1 MRVIPSCRAGALYR
15 VEPGG
20 RAVTQSVTPKGVE
33 PSLERPKLRSLNA
46 RRIEHQGQSVVVL
59 QDPAGVVPQPV
70 LIPFDGYV
78 QVVRHFDGQSTL
90 MEIQARVLR
99 DTGHFVAIKELED
112 LVRRFDEAMIIEG
125 PAFAMFHQQYRQ
137 ARRRPAAMAGR
148 SYAATL
154 RALRAQLDQLF
165 VGSSGAGAPAIDGA
179 VPGSGFRGVLS
190 PHIDFQRGGPVY
202 TWSYRELVERSGAD
216 TFVILGVAH
225 QYCRRRFALTYKDF
239 ETPLGDVPTDRAY
252 VDGVAAMA
260 GRDLFD
266 DELTHRTEHSIEFQ
280 VVFLQYLLGGRRDFT
295 IVPILVGSFHDLMER
310 SIDPIQDPEVRRFI
324 EALRIVE
331 AGRGR
336 SVAYIGG
343 IDLCH
348 VGPEFGDSSPVDPVL
363 QEQVRRFDGEMLDR
377 AAVGDAAGWFRTAGA
392 IGNRWRVC
400 GLAAT
405 YTFLHAI
412 GPARGRLLKYEQA
425 LDDRRNCCVSFASMA
440 FHASEAAPVMPAF
453 DAHVQIATAGY

>member
-1 MRVIPSCRAGALYR
+1 MFGGRDGAGVPAVAGA
-15 VEPGG
+15 
-20 RAVTQSVTPKGVE
+20 
-33 PSLERPKLRSLNA
+33 
-46 RRIEHQGQSVVVL
+46 
-59 QDPAGVVPQPV
+59 
-70 LIPFDGYV
+70 
-78 QVVRHFDGQSTL
+78 
-90 MEIQARVLR
+90 
-99 DTGHFVAIKELED
+99 
-112 LVRRFDEAMIIEG
+112 G
-125 PAFAMFHQQYRQ
+125 PA
-137 ARRRPAAMAGR
+137 
-148 SYAATL
+148 
-154 RALRAQLDQLF
+154 D
-165 VGSSGAGAPAIDGA
+165 
-179 VPGSGFRGVLS
+179 GFRGILS

-239 ETPLGDVPTDRAY
+239 ETPLGVAPTDRSY
-252 VDGVAAMA
+252 VDALAAIA

-310 SIDPIQDPEVRRFI
+310 GIDPIRDPEVSRFI
-324 EALRIVE
+324 EALRTVE
-331 AGRGR
+331 AGRGK

-348 VGPEFGDSSPVDPVL
+348 VGPEFGDASPVDRIL

-377 AAVGDAAGWFRTAGA
+377 AAAGDAEGWFRTAGA

-412 GPARGRLLKYEQA
+412 GPSRGRLLKYEQA
-425 LDDRRNCCVSFASMA
+425 LDDRRTCCVSFASMA
-440 FHASEAAPVMPAF
+440 FHASEPAPPTPVL
-453 DAHVQIATAGY
+453 DAHVQIASAY